1 MANRHTR
8 FHGALLPQDLV
19 KALAH
24 TLNIFQPAVK
34 RLERAIADTSDG
46 LPKLR
51 FTPICRSYDFALE

>member
-8 FHGALLPQDLV
+8 FHGALLPQYLV

-34 RLERAIADTSDG
+34 RLERAVADVINAGSD
-46 LPKLR
+46 LLLTLIR
-51 FTPICRSYDFALE
+51 YTHDFRL